1 LCRLYQTVCKMGS
14 KSDSSVSPGT
24 GALAILAR
32 IIAREILRKEMDG
45 NRCPE
50 AVTGTDKGAGED
62 NADTNDENSTD

>member
-1 LCRLYQTVCKMGS
+1 MGS
-14 KSDSSVSPGT
+14 QSDSSVSPGA

-50 AVTGTDKGAGED
+50 AVTSTDKGAGED
-62 NADTNDENSTD
+62 NADTNDESSHK